1 MLAGRIIG
9 ATAKLRDDMEIFA
22 DRLMSDGIVDYVY
35 NPLAYAWDVHV
46 AYLEKSTTA
55 GAKTI
60 LLGMNPGPHG
70 MGQMGIPFA
79 ATTVVRDLI
88 GIKGIRVFEPRRI
101 HPRRPVEGLNWPK
114 EEVSGTRLWG
124 ALEEKYGL
132 IDNIFKN
139 VFLVNHCPLMLFSG
153 ERARNITPD
162 KIGGPV
168 TRSMLERC
176 DDYLREVVDIMGA
189 KVVIGVGNY
198 AKNRA
203 TSAFHGS
210 DVRISS
216 CWHPSP
222 ASPLANRNGGAD
234 WRANFKSVLPE

>member
-1 MLAGRIIG
+1 MSTSKIIG

-22 DRLMSDGIVDYVY
+22 DRLMSDRIVDCVY

-88 GIKGIRVFEPRRI
+88 GIKGIRVLEPRRI
-101 HPRRPVEGLNWPK
+101 HPRRPIEGLEWPR

-139 VFLVNHCPLMLFSG
+139 VFLVNHCPLMFFLG
-153 ERARNITPD
+153 DRARNITPD

-168 TRSMLERC
+168 VRSMLERC
-176 DDYLREVVDIMGA
+176 DDYLREVVDIIEA
-189 KVVIGVGNY
+189 EIVIGVGKY
-198 AKNRA
+198 AESRA
-203 TSAFHGS
+203 RSAFHGS
-210 DVRISS
+210 DVTISS

-222 ASPLANRNGGAD
+222 ASPLANKNGGAD